1 MLYCHRYRFLFV
13 HLAKTGGTSVR
24 TALDRYRWR
33 DPLFYPQLVCR
44 RLSDLTGRR
53 MGVRMPRHAKAITAK
68 EMLPGDLFESLFKF
82 AFVRN
87 PWDLQVSSWYH
98 IARERPHLLTGIDDF
113 ETFLRWKLEDPERP
127 YHYIVDASIEP
138 QWYSLMDFDGRCLV
152 DFLGHYETLEPDYTE
167 ACRRIGLKRPPAL
180 PHKRKAE
187 GRSDYRRYY
196 SDAAAELIERHFR
209 LDIDNLG
216 YTFD

>member
-1 MLYCHRYRFLFV
+1 MLYSYRYRFLFV

-33 DPLFYPQLVCR
+33 DPMFYPQIICR
-44 RLSDLTGRR
+44 RLSDLTRRR
-53 MGVRMPRHAKAITAK
+53 MGVRIPRHAKAITAQ
-68 EMLPGDLFESLFKF
+68 EMLPKDLFESLFKF

-98 IARERPHLLTGIDDF
+98 IARERPHLVAGIDDF
-113 ETFLRWKLEDPERP
+113 ESFLHWKFDDPERP
-127 YHYIVDASIEP
+127 YHYIVDASTEP
-138 QWYSLMDFDGRCLV
+138 QWHSLMDFNGSRIV
-152 DFLGHYETLEPDYTE
+152 DFVGHYETLVDDYHE
-167 ACRRIGLKRPPAL
+167 ACRRIGLKRPPEL

-187 GRSDYRRYY
+187 GRSDYRAYY
-196 SDAAAELIERHFR
+196 TDRAAEIIDRHFR
-209 LDIDNLG
+209 IDIDNLG